1 MAMTRYAAG
10 TEITRTKELEKKEIF
25 VRHARSTFLPS
36 LMSKNVDPVSSL
48 DFPNF
53 INLFKHIV
61 FQFDVSFCVTLHIH
75 CLNCKDDDRKISRI
89 S

>member
-1 MAMTRYAAG
+1 MTEYAAG

-61 FQFDVSFCVTLHIH
+61 FQFDVSFCVTLHTH
-75 CLNCKDDDRKISRI
+75 CLNCKDDDRKISHI